1 MSDSFVNPSRRL
13 RRLLPASLAVA
24 VALGFATISVAPA
37 QAAEADDEV
46 VLPSRVANSIQRTLN
61 ALDRAERRIEDGRY
75 PGARRSLSA
84 VSTDILRA
92 HRAGTN
98 QMTAVPPLDDEGD
111 PVESTSGPDS
121 VVAVLTL
128 EQTAVTRLAGM
139 LDGVTGH
146 PLVVSLVGA
155 GISTAQTSRDQMLTA
170 VIGLD
175 PEGAGADYADGMAD
189 TLDGYTDEVANLTES
204 LQTDQLS
211 APSQAV
217 VSSALAGS
225 QAAEAK
231 VTAAFGGGE

>member
-1 MSDSFVNPSRRL
+1 MSDSFVNPSRCL

-61 ALDRAERRIEDGRY
+61 ALDRAERRIEDGRF

-84 VSTDILRA
+84 VSADILRA
-92 HRAGTN
+92 NRAGTN
-98 QMTAVPPLDDEGD
+98 QMTAPPALDDEGD

-139 LDGVTGH
+139 LDGLTGH
-146 PLVVSLVGA
+146 PRVVSLVGA
-155 GISTAQTSRDQMLTA
+155 GISTAQTSRDQMLNA
-170 VIGLD
+170 VIVLD

-204 LQTDQLS
+204 LQADQLS
-211 APSQAV
+211 APSKAV

-225 QAAEAK
+225 EAAEAK
-231 VTAAFGGGE
+231 VTAAYGGGE